1 MITKVQ
7 VLVALTVD
15 VLDPDNDLV
24 SGMAPRGQ
32 TLVPAAAGTFPR
44 PATSCNVL
52 EPLTGSFHRKKPMPV
67 RCSNSVLK
75 VVCIPDPG
83 VLQVLHVRRDPRAAR
98 KARKQQAGR

>member
-1 MITKVQ
+1 MVGITASDEVITKVQ

-24 SGMAPRGQ
+24 SGTAPRGQ

-52 EPLTGSFHRKKPMPV
+52 EPPTGSFHRKKQ
-67 RCSNSVLK
+67 CLY
-75 VVCIPDPG
+75 
-83 VLQVLHVRRDPRAAR
+83 AAR
-98 KARKQQAGR
+98 TAC